1 MSQPPEPSNDA
12 TPANSQ
18 RLFRE
23 QAVEFHRRGGLRGD
37 VLHITPG
44 LLHAVQWFVFA
55 IAACGVSFVCTA
67 EVHKYA
73 SGPAVVLLDQR
84 HDVSANRSGVV
95 EAIEVKVGQHVSAG
109 QVLVRL
115 GAPSETAELNAAIR
129 ELDDQLVL
137 LLRSPGDPSARQEL
151 LALRSRRAVAE
162 TALERSFLRAPRTG
176 EVVDL
181 RARVGQ
187 LIEAGTPLLAL
198 QAEPHGAEVVA
209 LLPGPDR
216 PRLKPGLPV
225 SLRVDGFERSR
236 IELRVERVDEQVL
249 GPAEAMRA
257 VGSELTGSFE
267 VQGPIVLVHAR
278 LPAAELQAQGVAY
291 RLHHGM
297 LARAEIAV
305 DREPLLYAWLP
316 GLREALS
323 DVF

>member
-1 MSQPPEPSNDA
+1 MSLPPEPSNDSA
-12 TPANSQ
+12 RIAGG
-18 RLFRE
+18 LFRP
-23 QAVEFHRRGGLRGD
+23 QAVDFHRRGGLRGD
-37 VLHITPG
+37 VLHLTPG
-44 LLHAVQWFVFA
+44 ILHAVQWLVFA
-55 IAACGVSFVCTA
+55 LAALGLSFVCTA
-67 EVHKYA
+67 EVRKYA
-73 SGPAVVLLDQR
+73 SGPAIVMLDQR
-84 HDVSANRSGVV
+84 HEVSANRAGVV
-95 EAIEVKVGQHVSAG
+95 DEIHAKVGQHVSAG
-109 QVLVRL
+109 QLLVRL
-115 GAPSETAELNAAIR
+115 GAPSEVAELNAAIR

-137 LLRSPGDPSARQEL
+137 LLRNPGDPSARQEL
-151 LALRSRRAVAE
+151 LDLRSRRALAE
-162 TALERSFLRAPRTG
+162 TALERSMLRAPSTG

-181 RARVGQ
+181 RVRVGQ
-187 LIEAGTPLLAL
+187 LVEAGTPLLAI
-198 QAEPHGAEVVA
+198 QNEPHGAEIVA

-216 PRLKPGLPV
+216 PRLKPGMAV
-225 SLRVDGFERSR
+225 SLRVDGFERTR
-236 IELRVERVDEQVL
+236 LEVRVDRVDEQVL

-278 LPAAELQAQGVAY
+278 LPAAELRAQGVAY